1 MEHGVSVPERALD
14 GQAAMT
20 VQAMPARS
28 NLDLALAKRFAWLL
42 RADVRKGKK
51 STDAPDEAFAQW
63 WLVQGRA
70 EYPYWSYLDDTQQL
84 ALFESAGKIA
94 VGKLEQT
101 VPKIMKLVLARRPDV
116 MQKFS
121 VEKNVNVQAVAAW
134 FWALGLGEHALTSAV
149 GLEQIR
155 ELDRPLLV
163 DPALD
168 PNPALEVPSP
178 TVLMSLTWH
187 LIGPEMQAQMDL
199 NKAASRYQ
207 YLCWFFGVA
216 RPLFKMEA
224 IIANRWKSWLL
235 QSLPVD
241 PANPALGELAR
252 FALMEYA
259 LMDGKKRP
267 ALKTPADVE
276 SLRQWSLAA
285 QKPQQKWAWLKQK
298 ITYKPNGLA
307 EDPRALW
314 RPIAQ
319 VPPEKGAS
327 PAAPIRPMGL
337 NLFGFALGELGL
349 GEDLRMA
356 VEVCKAAQIPYQVI
370 NINPGKDTGQADMAL
385 ADELSKGPA
394 QLRYAINVFCMPG
407 FDVVNRVFLRYGPK
421 VFEGFYNIGWWPWEL
436 EVWPKAW
443 HEAFQLVDELW
454 SCSEFSDAM
463 YRKATTKPVSA
474 MPLAASVARTKS
486 YPRKHFGLP
495 AKAYLFL
502 YVFDF
507 NSHVVRKNPHAAI
520 HAFWEAFGIM
530 SAKAQR
536 SHGTAQLGLVLKVMN
551 SKPDDPAW
559 LAFEKLIATDARI
572 HLISKTL
579 ARPEVLGLIESCDA
593 YVSPHRAEGFGRT
606 LAEAMLLGKPVIAT
620 NYSGNQFFMHPE
632 HTLPV
637 EYDLVAVQTGD
648 YHFVET
654 SDAAMWANPRI
665 SHLAKRM
672 QEAFAQ
678 KDQRTAVAGRIHFA
692 QSVFAPE
699 RTALLMRNRL
709 AQLVPQLQAK
719 GIIAGSVKS
728 APDS

>member
-1 MEHGVSVPERALD
+1 MEHGVSVPERVLD

-70 EYPYWSYLDDTQQL
+70 EYPYWSYLDDAQQL

-199 NKAASRYQ
+199 NKAASRYH

-259 LMDGKKRP
+259 LMDAKKRP
-267 ALKTPADVE
+267 ALNTTADVE
-276 SLRQWSLAA
+276 ALRQWSNEA

-298 ITYKPNGLA
+298 MTYKANGLG
-307 EDPRALW
+307 EDTRPVW
-314 RPIAQ
+314 RPVAQ
-319 VPPEKGAS
+319 EPQEKGAL
-327 PAAPIRPMGL
+327 PIAPKRPMGL
-337 NLFGFALGELGL
+337 NLFGFAFGELGL

-407 FDVVNRVFLRYGPK
+407 FDVANRVFLRYGPK
-421 VFEGFYNIGWWPWEL
+421 VFEDFYNIGWWPWEL

-443 HEAFQLVDELW
+443 HEAYQLVDELW

-463 YRKATTKPVSA
+463 YRKAITKPVSA
-474 MPLAASVARTKS
+474 MPLAASVARTKT

-520 HAFWEAFGIM
+520 HAFWEAFGKP
-530 SAKAQR
+530 STKTPKNRNASQP
-536 SHGTAQLGLVLKVMN
+536 GLVLKVMN

-559 LAFEKLIATDARI
+559 RDFEKLIASDARI
-572 HLISKTL
+572 HLISQTL

-637 EYDLVAVQTGD
+637 EYDLVPVQTGD
-648 YHFVET
+648 YHFIET

-672 QEAFAQ
+672 QEA
-678 KDQRTAVAGRIHFA
+678 VARQDSRKSLAARVHFA

-709 AQLVPQLQAK
+709 AQLVPQLQAQ
-719 GIIAGSVKS
+719 
-728 APDS
+728 

>member
-1 MEHGVSVPERALD
+1 M
-14 GQAAMT
+14 
-20 VQAMPARS
+20 
-28 NLDLALAKRFAWLL
+28 LDLALAKRFAWLL

-70 EYPYWSYLDDTQQL
+70 EYPYWSYLDDAQQL

-134 FWALGLGEHALTSAV
+134 FWALGLNEHALTQAV

-155 ELDRPLLV
+155 ELDRPVLV

-168 PNPALEVPSP
+168 PNPVQEVPSP

-187 LIGPEMQAQMDL
+187 LIGPEMQAQIDL
-199 NKAASRYQ
+199 NKAASRYR

-267 ALKTPADVE
+267 ALKTTADVE
-276 SLRQWSLAA
+276 ALRQWSNEA

-298 ITYKPNGLA
+298 ITYKANGLP
-307 EDPRALW
+307 EDTRPVW
-314 RPIAQ
+314 RPQAQ
-319 VPPEKGAS
+319 RSQEGDKSTEK
-327 PAAPIRPMGL
+327 PKRPMGL

-370 NINPGKDTGQADMAL
+370 NINPGKETGQADLAL

-421 VFEGFYNIGWWPWEL
+421 AFEDFYNIGWWPWEL

-463 YRKATTKPVSA
+463 YRQATTKPVSA
-474 MPLAASVARTKS
+474 MPLAASVARTKT

-520 HAFWEAFGIM
+520 HGFWEAFGRP
-530 SAKAQR
+530 STKTKSRNA
-536 SHGTAQLGLVLKVMN
+536 SPPGLVLKVMN
-551 SKPDDPAW
+551 TKPDDPAW
-559 LAFEKLIATDARI
+559 RDFEKLIASDARI
-572 HLISKTL
+572 HLISQTL
-579 ARPEVLGLIESCDA
+579 ARPEVLGLIASCDA

-637 EYDLVAVQTGD
+637 EYDLVPVQTGD
-648 YHFVET
+648 YHFIET

-665 SHLAKRM
+665 SHMAQRM
-672 QEAFAQ
+672 QEAIARQ
-678 KDQRTAVAGRIHFA
+678 DSRESLAARMHFA

-709 AQLVPQLQAK
+709 AQLFAQLQANRPNREPER
-719 GIIAGSVKS
+719 GT
-728 APDS
+728 

>member
-1 MEHGVSVPERALD
+1 
-14 GQAAMT
+14 
-20 VQAMPARS
+20 
-28 NLDLALAKRFAWLL
+28 
-42 RADVRKGKK
+42 
-51 STDAPDEAFAQW
+51 
-63 WLVQGRA
+63 
-70 EYPYWSYLDDTQQL
+70 
-84 ALFESAGKIA
+84 
-94 VGKLEQT
+94 
-101 VPKIMKLVLARRPDV
+101 
-116 MQKFS
+116 
-121 VEKNVNVQAVAAW
+121 
-134 FWALGLGEHALTSAV
+134 
-149 GLEQIR
+149 
-155 ELDRPLLV
+155 
-163 DPALD
+163 
-168 PNPALEVPSP
+168 
-178 TVLMSLTWH
+178 
-187 LIGPEMQAQMDL
+187 
-199 NKAASRYQ
+199 
-207 YLCWFFGVA
+207 
-216 RPLFKMEA
+216 MEA

-298 ITYKPNGLA
+298 ITYKANGLA

-319 VPPEKGAS
+319 APQEKGAS

-443 HEAFQLVDELW
+443 HEAYQLVDELW
-454 SCSEFSDAM
+454 SCSEFSDTM

-520 HAFWEAFGIM
+520 DAFWEAFGKT
-530 SAKAQR
+530 SAKAQQ
-536 SHGTAQLGLVLKVMN
+536 SHHGAQPGLVLKVMN

-572 HLISKTL
+572 HLISQTL

-678 KDQRTAVAGRIHFA
+678 KDQRTAVAARIHFA

-709 AQLVPQLQAK
+709 AQLVPQLQAQ
-719 GIIAGSVKS
+719 
-728 APDS
+728 

>member
-1 MEHGVSVPERALD
+1 MEHKASTPKEALEE
-14 GQAAMT
+14 QASKTLPNLTGADFATPML
-20 VQAMPARS
+20 ARS
-28 NLDLALAKRFAWLL
+28 KLDLALAKRFAWLL

-116 MQKFS
+116 IQKFS
-121 VEKNVNVQAVAAW
+121 VGKSVNVQAVAAW
-134 FWALGLGEHALTSAV
+134 FWALGLEEHALTGAV

-178 TVLMSLTWH
+178 TVLMILTWH
-187 LIGPEMQAQMDL
+187 LIGPEIQAQMDL
-199 NKAASRYQ
+199 HQSVSRYR
-207 YLCWFFGVA
+207 YLCWFFVVA
-216 RPLFKMEA
+216 RHKFKMEA

-252 FALMEYA
+252 FALMENE

-267 ALKTPADVE
+267 ALKRPADIE

-285 QKPQQKWAWLKQK
+285 QMPQQKWAWLKQK
-298 ITYKPNGLA
+298 ITYKANGLA
-307 EDPRALW
+307 EDTRDLW
-314 RPIAQ
+314 RPVAQ
-319 VPPEKGAS
+319 EPKGKGVL
-327 PAAPIRPMGL
+327 PIAPIRPMGL
-337 NLFGFALGELGL
+337 NLFGYALGQLGL

-370 NINPGKDTGQADMAL
+370 NINPGKETGQADLAL
-385 ADELSKGPA
+385 ADELSEGPA
-394 QLRYAINVFCMPG
+394 QLRFAINVFCMPG

-463 YRKATTKPVSA
+463 YRKATTKPVTA

-520 HAFWEAFGIM
+520 HAFWEAFGNP
-530 SAKAQR
+530 SAKTTKNRNASQP
-536 SHGTAQLGLVLKVMN
+536 SLVLKVMN
-551 SKPDDPAW
+551 TKPDDPAW
-559 LAFEKLIATDARI
+559 LDFEKQISTDARM
-572 HLISKTL
+572 HLISQTL
-579 ARPEVLGLIESCDA
+579 ARPEILGLIESCDA

-637 EYDLVAVQTGD
+637 DYDLVPVKTGD
-648 YHFVET
+648 YHFIET
-654 SDAAMWANPRI
+654 SDTAMWANPRI
-665 SHLAKRM
+665 NHLAQRM
-672 QEAFAQ
+672 QEAVAQ
-678 KDQRTAVAGRIHFA
+678 RDSRESLAARLHFA

-709 AQLVPQLQAK
+709 GQLISQLQAQS
-719 GIIAGSVKS
+719 GT
-728 APDS
+728 